1 MTSLPKRNS
10 YEDCKT
16 ELNQIKEILSQID
29 LIKRDPRFFIY
40 EHFSVLK
47 NKVDLRREILASE
60 GNPGYDLDKRYFS
73 VIEAVEEAEKSC
85 EENLSNAEVAAKSL
99 VDEETTLKQRF
110 EMLLE
115 SFDRLNSDS
124 DIEERYNKVASVTF
138 LSRIFKRLNGLDK
151 EGDNAKTLESS
162 KLSVELI
169 KIFHYVLFFKY
180 FFSFKGL
187 NLINDF
193 FISALSLTTE
203 LKKLLTAYMDK
214 IFICKIYEFQYTDLN
229 KDFGQFINISKVKK

>member
-1 MTSLPKRNS
+1 M
-10 YEDCKT
+10 
-16 ELNQIKEILSQID
+16 
-29 LIKRDPRFFIY
+29 
-40 EHFSVLK
+40 LK
-47 NKVDLRREILASE
+47 NKVDLRREILASK
-60 GNPGYDLDKRYFS
+60 GDPGYDLDKRYFS
-73 VIEAVEEAEKSC
+73 VIEAVEEAENSC
-85 EENLSNAEVAAKSL
+85 EENLCNAEVAAKSL

-115 SFDRLNSDS
+115 SFERLNSDS

-169 KIFHYVLFFKY
+169 KIFRLMFPFFKY

-193 FISALSLTTE
+193 FTSALSLNTE
-203 LKKLLTAYMDK
+203 LKKLLATYMDK

-229 KDFGQFINISKVKK
+229 KDFGQFINISKVRIIPFQLQFIKM